1 MADRLKTTNKKS
13 EREKSMFKS
22 INRRLS
28 IPAIFGLLPAAL
40 VAAEI
45 KEPIEIEREGIQ
57 LIGQMETVAR
67 DIHGNA
73 GRLDSFTRTGQVST
87 WSHNE
92 HLMQIKS
99 LVNDEL
105 RPTLDRLTEIQ
116 ESMPE
121 WQQDAVN
128 QLLNSAI
135 GLASNTNSAILSMN
149 DGNLPVLLNAEYG
162 EYVTQLN
169 EHAEA
174 LVKIADAA
182 GSYADAHRNAADAGL
197 KVAKY

>member
-1 MADRLKTTNKKS
+1 
-13 EREKSMFKS
+13 MFKS

-28 IPAIFGLLPAAL
+28 IPVIFGLLPAAL
-40 VAAEI
+40 IAGEI
-45 KEPIEIEREGIQ
+45 KEPIEIERDGTQ
-57 LIGQMETVAR
+57 LIGEMENLAR

-87 WSHNE
+87 SSHKDQ
-92 HLMQIKS
+92 LMQIKS

-105 RPTLDRLTEIQ
+105 RPALDRLIEIQ

-121 WQQDAVN
+121 WQQDAVA
-128 QLLNSAI
+128 QMLASAI

-149 DGNLPVLLNAEYG
+149 ETANIPVLLNAEYG
-162 EYVTQLN
+162 EFVSQLN
-169 EHAEA
+169 DHAEA

-182 GSYADAHRNAADAGL
+182 GSYADAHRNAVESGL
-197 KVAKY
+197 KVAQY